1 MGATQVASSFLWLLS
16 QTGESNKINI
26 IPFLTNT

>member
-26 IPFLTNT
+26 MKTLTST